1 MALAARLAA
10 TAAVGFTTVRFAD
23 APAYLFGARALAES
37 GHYPRRTDE
46 FLFRPPGYSAFLVG
60 ATLGHPERIA
70 AAKAANAVL
79 GALATLLIAAL
90 SARLFRRRSLAIAA
104 GVLAAFHPP
113 FLLACADLHSEPLF
127 LVLLLC
133 AGYLL
138 LASTDRVSSN
148 LALFAG
154 VFLALS
160 ALTRS
165 SALVLAPLL
174 LAPLWDRR
182 LPRRAAAHVAF
193 SALLGFG
200 AALAP
205 WTARNALEFREL
217 ILVNDGAG
225 YLFYGRNAEAAIGMA
240 TAGSRKELE
249 DASDALERTRRKRI
263 AALPAEVRNSPG
275 RLSRALFS
283 AALAERRA
291 NPRGTLRLLAWKS
304 WDWLRPYPDPR
315 FWPTPV
321 VAIIGLYFTAL
332 FACAAVGLA
341 RAERRGARAFC
352 LLFLALTMLLHVALE
367 TSWRYRSAYWDPVLL
382 LYGSF
387 GAAVLLRRRAGP
399 SPVSP

>member
-10 TAAVGFTTVRFAD
+10 TAAVGFSTVRFAD
-23 APAYLFGARALAES
+23 APAYLFAARALAET
-37 GHYPRRTDE
+37 GHYPRRTEE
-46 FLFRPPGYSAFLVG
+46 FLFRPPGYPAFLVA

-70 AAKAANAVL
+70 AAKVANAVL
-79 GALATLLIAAL
+79 GSLAALLVAALA
-90 SARLFRRRSLAIAA
+90 ARLFRRRSVAVAA
-104 GVLAAFHPP
+104 GILAAFHPP
-113 FLLACADLHSEPLF
+113 FLLASADLQSEPLF

-138 LASTDRVSSN
+138 LASTDRPSSN

-154 VFLALS
+154 VFLALA

-174 LAPLWDRR
+174 LAPLRDRR
-182 LPRRAAAHVAF
+182 HPLRAGAHVAF

-205 WTARNALEFREL
+205 WTARNLLEFREV

-225 YLFYGRNAEAAIGMA
+225 YLFYGRNSEAAIGMA
-240 TAGSRKELE
+240 KAKSREDLETASAELE
-249 DASDALERTRRKRI
+249 RARRERI
-263 AALPAEVRNSPG
+263 AALPAEVRSSPG

-315 FWPTPV
+315 FWPRSAV
-321 VAIIGLYFTAL
+321 VILGLYFTAL
-332 FACAAVGLA
+332 AACAIVGLA
-341 RAERRGARAFC
+341 TAERRGGRAFC
-352 LLFLALTMLLHVALE
+352 LLFLAVTMLLHVVLE
-367 TSWRYRSAYWDPVLL
+367 TSWRYRSVYWDPVLI
-382 LYGSF
+382 LYASS
-387 GAAVLLRRRAGP
+387 GAAVLLRRRANAASALP
-399 SPVSP
+399 